1 MSPASASSRSA
12 ILLVHCRDQRGIVAA
27 ITEFIAQ
34 NGGNILSLEQHV
46 DTHVGEFFMRV
57 QWTLDGFAIPSE
69 RIADFFKV
77 LIGDRFGMD
86 FRVHF
91 SDERLRMAIFVSK
104 TSHCLHDLLARVQ
117 SGELPVDVPFIAG
130 NHTDLEPVARA
141 HGIPFEYFAV
151 GKDNRAEVEQAQ
163 VDFIRKHE
171 IDVVVLARY
180 MIILGETFIRALPER
195 VINIHHA
202 FLPAF
207 IGARPYHRAYERGV
221 KLIGATAH
229 YVTADLDEGP
239 IIEQDVVR
247 VSHLD
252 SIDELTR
259 KGGDVEKITLA
270 RAVRRH
276 VERKTLVY
284 GNRVVVFS

>member
-1 MSPASASSRSA
+1 MTTDLPQRSA
-12 ILLVHCRDQRGIVAA
+12 ILLVHCHDQQGLVAA
-27 ITEFIAQ
+27 ITEFIAR

-46 DTHVGEFFMRV
+46 DPLAGEFFMRV
-57 QWTLDGFAIPSE
+57 QWTLASFAIPDE
-69 RIADFFKV
+69 RIAEFFRV
-77 LIGDRFGMD
+77 LIADRYSMTY
-86 FRVHF
+86 RVHF
-91 SDERLRMAIFVSK
+91 SDERLRMALFVSK
-104 TSHCLHDLLARVQ
+104 TSHCLHDILARVQ
-117 SGELPVDVPFIAG
+117 SGELHVDVPFIAS
-130 NHTDLEPVARA
+130 NHMELEPVARA
-141 HGIPFEYFAV
+141 AGIPFEYFAV
-151 GKDNRAEVEQAQ
+151 GKDNRTEVEAAQ
-163 VDFIRKHE
+163 VELVRRHAVDL
-171 IDVVVLARY
+171 VVLARY
-180 MIILGETFIRALPER
+180 MIILGEGFIRALPER

-252 SIDELTR
+252 SVEELTR
-259 KGGDVEKITLA
+259 KGGDVEKIALA
-270 RAVRRH
+270 RAIRRH

-284 GNRVVVFS
+284 QNRVVVFA